1 MRNIIHKHLPIVAS
15 FIEHEHA
22 RELEAMSEIIDS
34 LGIGILER
42 VYQDLVRGVSN
53 PDKGRMGMSAEQVVR
68 AVVIKQMNGFSYER
82 LEFHLADSTSYRTF
96 CRFGLKER
104 TPDISTL
111 KRNIKRLRPE
121 TMEAINRKLLGY
133 GSEHGIEDGR
143 KVRTDCTVEETN
155 IHAPKDSWLLY
166 DCVRVLTRL
175 MSRAKEQLAAP
186 IFYCDH
192 ERRAKRRFRNIEHTG
207 DEKERIA
214 LYRDLLKV
222 TEETVRY
229 AASAAEVLKGHRT
242 ASVLQSVQTTGIAA
256 QLREVGEYAVKI
268 INQATRRVLYG
279 EEVAA
284 VDKVV
289 SIFEPHTDIIIK
301 DRRDTL
307 FGHKICL
314 SSGVSS
320 LIFDCLILEGN
331 PADSSL
337 ALEMMKR
344 HRKIWGRVPEQASY
358 DGGFA
363 SRPNLEAIKEL
374 GVTDVAFNKK
384 RGLEVSEMTR
394 SSWIYRSL
402 SNFRAGIE
410 GGISFLK
417 RCFGLARCMWKGF
430 ESFKAYTWASII
442 SHNLLVLARHRLC

>member
-1 MRNIIHKHLPIVAS
+1 MRDIIHKQLPIVAS
-15 FIEHEHA
+15 VIEHEHA
-22 RELEAMSEIIDS
+22 RELGAISEIVDS
-34 LGIGILER
+34 LGTGILER
-42 VYQDLVRGVSN
+42 IHEDLVRGVSN
-53 PDKGRMGMSAEQVVR
+53 PDKGRIGMSAEQVLR

-96 CRFGLKER
+96 CRFGLMGK

-121 TMEAINRKLLGY
+121 TMEAVNRKLLRY
-133 GSEHGIEDGR
+133 GSEHGVEDGR

-155 IHAPKDSWLLY
+155 IHEPKDSWLMY

-175 MSRAKEQLAAP
+175 LRGAKQDLSARV
-186 IFYCDH
+186 IFSDH
-192 ERRAKRRFRNIEHTG
+192 ERRAKRRWRNIEHTG
-207 DEKERIA
+207 DEKERVA

-222 TEETVRY
+222 TEKTVRY
-229 AASAAEVLKGHRT
+229 AASAAEVLQGYRT
-242 ASVLQSVQTTGIAA
+242 ASVLQSAEATGIATE
-256 QLREVGEYAVKI
+256 LRDISECAVKV

-279 EEVAA
+279 EEVPAA
-284 VDKVV
+284 EKVV

-314 SSGVSS
+314 SSGASS
-320 LIFDCLILEGN
+320 LIFDCIILEGN
-331 PADSSL
+331 PADSTL
-337 ALEMMKR
+337 PIKMMKR
-344 HRKIWGRVPEQASY
+344 HKQIWGRVPDQASY

-363 SRPNLEAIKEL
+363 SRPNLEAIKKL

-384 RGLEVSEMTR
+384 RGLEVSEMAR

-402 SNFRAGIE
+402 SYFRAGIE

-417 RCFGLARCMWKGF
+417 RCFGLARCMWRGF

-442 SHNLLVLARHRLC
+442 SHNLLVLARYRLC

>member
-1 MRNIIHKHLPIVAS
+1 MREIVPKQLAIVAS

-22 RELEAMSEIIDS
+22 AELEAMSEVIEALDA
-34 LGIGILER
+34 GIFESIHA
-42 VYQDLVRGVSN
+42 DLVRGVSN
-53 PDKGRMGMSAEQVVR
+53 PDKGRIGMIAEQVLR
-68 AVVIKQMNGFSYER
+68 AIVVKQMNGFSYER
-82 LEFHLADSTSYRTF
+82 LEFHLADSTSYRRF
-96 CRFGLKER
+96 CRFGLMGK

-111 KRNIKRLRPE
+111 KRNIKRVRPE
-121 TMEAINRKLLGY
+121 TMETINRALLREA
-133 GSEHGIEDGR
+133 SETGIEDGR
-143 KVRTDCTVEETN
+143 KIRTDCTVEETN
-155 IHAPKDSWLLY
+155 IHEPKDSWLLY
-166 DCVRVLTRL
+166 DCVRVLTRS
-175 MSRAKEQLAAP
+175 MRQAKEELSAN
-186 IFYCDH
+186 IVFSDH
-192 ERRAKRRFRNIEHTG
+192 TRRAKRRWRNIEHTG
-207 DEKERIA
+207 DEKKRVA
-214 LYRDLLKV
+214 LYRDLLNI
-222 TEETVRY
+222 TEKTVQY

-242 ASVLQSVQTTGIAA
+242 TSVLHSAQATGIAA
-256 QLREVGEYAVKI
+256 ELWSVSEYALKV

-279 EEVAA
+279 EEVPAA
-284 VDKVV
+284 EKVV

-320 LIFDCLILEGN
+320 LILDCIILDGN
-331 PADSSL
+331 PADSTL
-337 ALEMMKR
+337 PIKMLER
-344 HRKIWGRVPEQASY
+344 HKENWGCVPDQASY

-363 SRPNLEAIKEL
+363 SRPNLQAIKDL

-384 RGLEVSEMTR
+384 RGLEVSEMAR

-402 SNFRAGIE
+402 SYFRAGIE
-410 GGISFLK
+410 AGISFLK

>member
-1 MRNIIHKHLPIVAS
+1 MRNIIHKQLPIVAS

-22 RELEAMSEIIDS
+22 RELGAMSEILDS
-34 LGIGILER
+34 IGTEILEM
-42 VYQDLVRGVSN
+42 VHADLVRGVSN
-53 PDKGRMGMSAEQVVR
+53 PDKGRIGMSAEQVVR

-96 CRFGLKER
+96 CRYGLMDK

-121 TMEAINRKLLGY
+121 TMEAINRQLLGY
-133 GSEHGIEDGR
+133 ASEHGIEDGR

-155 IHAPKDSWLLY
+155 IHEPKDSWLLY

-175 MSRAKEQLAAP
+175 LGRAKEELSAR
-186 IFYCDH
+186 IVYTDH

-207 DEKERIA
+207 DEKRRIA
-214 LYRDLLKV
+214 LYRDLLKIA
-222 TEETVRY
+222 EKTVRY
-229 AASAAEVLKGHRT
+229 AALAAPVLQEYRT
-242 ASVLQSVQTTGIAA
+242 ASVLKGAQATGIAA
-256 QLREVGEYAVKI
+256 QLREVSGYAIQV
-268 INQATRRVLYG
+268 INQATRRVLYS
-279 EEVAA
+279 EQVPAA
-284 VDKVV
+284 EKLV

-314 SSGVSS
+314 SSGASS

-331 PADSSL
+331 PVDSSL
-337 ALEMMKR
+337 PVQMMKR
-344 HRKIWGRVPEQASY
+344 HKRIWGCAPQQASY

-363 SRPNLEAIKEL
+363 SGPNLEAIKEL

-402 SNFRAGIE
+402 SYFRAGIE

-430 ESFKAYTWASII
+430 ESFRAYTWASII
-442 SHNLLVLARHRLC
+442 SHNLLILSRHRLS

>member
-1 MRNIIHKHLPIVAS
+1 MRNIIHKQLPIVAS
-15 FIEHEHA
+15 VIEHEHA
-22 RELEAMSEIIDS
+22 RELGIMSEIIDS
-34 LGIGILER
+34 LGTGVLER
-42 VYQDLVRGVSN
+42 IHQDLVRGVSN
-53 PDKGRMGMSAEQVVR
+53 PDKGRIGMSAEQVLR

-96 CRFGLKER
+96 CRFGLMEP

-121 TMEAINRKLLGY
+121 TMEAINRELLRY

-155 IHAPKDSWLLY
+155 IHKPKDSWLLY

-175 MSRAKEQLAAP
+175 MSRAKEELSARI
-186 IFYCDH
+186 IFSDH
-192 ERRAKRRFRNIEHTG
+192 ERRAKRRWRNIEHTG

-214 LYRDLLKV
+214 LYCDLLKV
-222 TEETVRY
+222 AKKTVQY
-229 AASAAEVLKGHRT
+229 ASSAVEVLKGYRT
-242 ASVLQSVQTTGIAA
+242 ASVLQSVQATGIAA
-256 QLREVGEYAVKI
+256 ELQGIGEYAVKV

-279 EEVAA
+279 EEVPAA
-284 VDKVV
+284 EKVV

-320 LIFDCLILEGN
+320 LIFDCIILQGN
-331 PADSSL
+331 PADSTL
-337 ALEMMKR
+337 PIEMIKR
-344 HRKIWGRVPEQASY
+344 HKQIWGRVPDQASY

-384 RGLEVSEMTR
+384 RGLEVSEMAR
-394 SSWIYRSL
+394 SSWIFRSL
-402 SNFRAGIE
+402 SYFRAGIE

-417 RCFGLARCMWKGF
+417 RCFGLARCLWKGF